1 MLGEASTIAI
11 TIITI
16 SFFAILVLAGIL
28 VARVVRD
35 PDKAIG
41 ARTRKRWEEH
51 EDARRLEAERRRL
64 ERERRLSEEQDR
76 TDGTTDGTDD
86 ASRTDAADRSD
97 DADPDDTDPTDQED
111 GTHE

>member
-1 MLGEASTIAI
+1 MLGEASTMGII
-11 TIITI
+11 IITI
-16 SFFAILVLAGIL
+16 AFFTILVVAGIL

-51 EDARRLEAERRRL
+51 EDARRLEEERRRL

-76 TDGTTDGTDD
+76 TDGTDDSGRTDGT
-86 ASRTDAADRSD
+86 DRSD
-97 DADPDDTDPTDQED
+97 DADPTDQED

>member
-1 MLGEASTIAI
+1 MLGEASTMGII
-11 TIITI
+11 IITI
-16 SFFAILVLAGIL
+16 AFFTILVVAGIL

-51 EDARRLEAERRRL
+51 EDARRLEEERRRL

-76 TDGTTDGTDD
+76 TDGTDDSGRTDGTD
-86 ASRTDAADRSD
+86 RS
-97 DADPDDTDPTDQED
+97 DDTDPTDQED

>member
-1 MLGEASTIAI
+1 MLGEASTLAI
-11 TIITI
+11 TIITV
-16 SFFAILVLAGIL
+16 SFFSILVLAGIL

-51 EDARRLEAERRRL
+51 EDARRLEEERRRL

-76 TDGTTDGTDD
+76 TDGTDD
-86 ASRTDAADRSD
+86 ASRTDEADRSD
-97 DADPDDTDPTDQED
+97 DADPTDQED

>member
-1 MLGEASTIAI
+1 MLGEASTLAI
-11 TIITI
+11 TIITV
-16 SFFAILVLAGIL
+16 SFFSILVLAGIL

-51 EDARRLEAERRRL
+51 EDARRLEEERRRL

-76 TDGTTDGTDD
+76 TDGTDDSGRTDGT
-86 ASRTDAADRSD
+86 DRSD
-97 DADPDDTDPTDQED
+97 DADPTDQED

>member
-1 MLGEASTIAI
+1 MLGEASTMGII
-11 TIITI
+11 IITI
-16 SFFAILVLAGIL
+16 AFFTILVVAGIL

-76 TDGTTDGTDD
+76 TDGTDDSGRTDGT
-86 ASRTDAADRSD
+86 DRSD
-97 DADPDDTDPTDQED
+97 DADPTDQED

>member
-76 TDGTTDGTDD
+76 TDGTDD
-86 ASRTDAADRSD
+86 ASRTDEADRSD

>member
-1 MLGEASTIAI
+1 MLGEASTMGII
-11 TIITI
+11 IITI
-16 SFFAILVLAGIL
+16 AFFTILVVAGIL

-51 EDARRLEAERRRL
+51 EDARRLEEERRRL

-76 TDGTTDGTDD
+76 TDGTDGSGRTDGT
-86 ASRTDAADRSD
+86 DRSD
-97 DADPDDTDPTDQED
+97 DADPTDQED

>member
-1 MLGEASTIAI
+1 MLGEASTMGII
-11 TIITI
+11 IITI
-16 SFFAILVLAGIL
+16 AFFTILVVAGIL

-51 EDARRLEAERRRL
+51 EDARRLEEERRRL

-76 TDGTTDGTDD
+76 TDGTDD
-86 ASRTDAADRSD
+86 ASRTDEADRSD
-97 DADPDDTDPTDQED
+97 DADPTDQED

>member
-1 MLGEASTIAI
+1 MLGEASTMGI

-16 SFFAILVLAGIL
+16 AFFTILVVAGIL

-51 EDARRLEAERRRL
+51 EDARRLEEERRRL
-64 ERERRLSEEQDR
+64 ERESRLSEEQDR
-76 TDGTTDGTDD
+76 TDGTDESGRTDGT
-86 ASRTDAADRSD
+86 DRSD
-97 DADPDDTDPTDQED
+97 DADPTDQED

>member
-51 EDARRLEAERRRL
+51 EDARRLEEERRRL

-76 TDGTTDGTDD
+76 TDGTDGSGRTDGT
-86 ASRTDAADRSD
+86 DRSD
-97 DADPDDTDPTDQED
+97 DADPTDQED

>member
-1 MLGEASTIAI
+1 MLGEASTMGII
-11 TIITI
+11 IITI
-16 SFFAILVLAGIL
+16 AFFTILVVAGIL

-51 EDARRLEAERRRL
+51 EDARRLEEERRRL

-76 TDGTTDGTDD
+76 TDGTDD
-86 ASRTDAADRSD
+86 ASRTDEADRSD

>member
-1 MLGEASTIAI
+1 MLGEASTMGI

-16 SFFAILVLAGIL
+16 AFFTILVVAGIL

-51 EDARRLEAERRRL
+51 EDARRLEEERRRL

-76 TDGTTDGTDD
+76 TDGTDDSGRTDGT
-86 ASRTDAADRSD
+86 DRSD
-97 DADPDDTDPTDQED
+97 DADPTDQED

>member
-1 MLGEASTIAI
+1 MGII
-11 TIITI
+11 IITI
-16 SFFAILVLAGIL
+16 AFFTILVVAGIL

-51 EDARRLEAERRRL
+51 EDARRLEEERRRL

-76 TDGTTDGTDD
+76 TDGTDGSGRTDGT
-86 ASRTDAADRSD
+86 DRSD
-97 DADPDDTDPTDQED
+97 DADPTDQED

>member
-11 TIITI
+11 KIIP
-16 SFFAILVLAGIL
+16 SAFFARRVRAGSR
-28 VARVVRD
+28 VARGVRD

-51 EDARRLEAERRRL
+51 EDARRLEEERRRL

-76 TDGTTDGTDD
+76 TDGTDDSGRTDGT
-86 ASRTDAADRSD
+86 DRSD
-97 DADPDDTDPTDQED
+97 DADPTDQED

>member
-1 MLGEASTIAI
+1 MLGEASTLAI
-11 TIITI
+11 TIITV
-16 SFFAILVLAGIL
+16 SFFAILLLAGIL
-28 VARVVRD
+28 VARVVRN

-51 EDARRLEAERRRL
+51 EDARRLEEERRRL

-76 TDGTTDGTDD
+76 TDGTDGSGRTDGT
-86 ASRTDAADRSD
+86 DRSD
-97 DADPDDTDPTDQED
+97 DADPTDQED

>member
-1 MLGEASTIAI
+1 MGEASTLAI
-11 TIITI
+11 TIITV
-16 SFFAILVLAGIL
+16 SFFSILVLAGIL

-51 EDARRLEAERRRL
+51 EDARRLEQERRRL
-64 ERERRLSEEQDR
+64 EEERRLSEEPDQRREPHD
-76 TDGTTDGTDD
+76 DGLDGTDGP
-86 ASRTDAADRSD
+86 DRH
-97 DADPDDTDPTDQED
+97 DQED

>member
-1 MLGEASTIAI
+1 MLGEASTMGI

-16 SFFAILVLAGIL
+16 AFFTILVVAGIL

-51 EDARRLEAERRRL
+51 EDARRLEEERRRL
-64 ERERRLSEEQDR
+64 ERERRHSEEQDR
-76 TDGTTDGTDD
+76 TDGTDGSGRTDGT
-86 ASRTDAADRSD
+86 DRSD
-97 DADPDDTDPTDQED
+97 DADPTDQED

>member
-51 EDARRLEAERRRL
+51 EDARRLEEERRRL

-76 TDGTTDGTDD
+76 TDGT
-86 ASRTDAADRSD
+86 DRSD
-97 DADPDDTDPTDQED
+97 DADPTDQED

>member
-76 TDGTTDGTDD
+76 TDGTDDSGRTDGT
-86 ASRTDAADRSD
+86 DRSD
-97 DADPDDTDPTDQED
+97 DADPTDQED

>member
-1 MLGEASTIAI
+1 MLGEASTLAI
-11 TIITI
+11 TIITV
-16 SFFAILVLAGIL
+16 SFFSILVLAGIL

-51 EDARRLEAERRRL
+51 EDARR
-64 ERERRLSEEQDR
+64 EEPGQR
-76 TDGTTDGTDD
+76 DGPDDDGPDGTDGPHRHD
-86 ASRTDAADRSD
+86 
-97 DADPDDTDPTDQED
+97 EEG

>member
-51 EDARRLEAERRRL
+51 EDARRLEEERRRL

-76 TDGTTDGTDD
+76 TDGTDDPGRSDGT
-86 ASRTDAADRSD
+86 DRSD
-97 DADPDDTDPTDQED
+97 DADPTDQED